1 VQNNWRIYSNEILLW
16 ELQIPGKP
24 SDPVIRRWEREVLDA
39 AEEHAVFRVQAAT
52 GRRSAMDY
60 HRDRDGYLGDVLDA
74 HPEYLAP
81 PGQPEV
87 LLFAS
92 LEGTSRLAYVDIH
105 DQIREAET
113 EYLYSLPDLK
123 AHSWHQEGKPAL
135 EFMCD
140 AEPNYVWLSLSS
152 FSSIWLPWE
161 LNDGLDD
168 DLPDEAFV
176 DNRALAQR
184 HTPRLNAFL
193 ADLNKATLQA
203 GGRLALNRR
212 ETYPEYFPFV
222 DDHGIRLDA
231 PEPEPQPQPNL
242 VPAEFE
248 PLLMVTRLF
257 ERGLDTTP
265 LSRIGEPYGSILVR
279 AVDLMTQGTPPT
291 DRAAN
296 MAALTAA
303 QRLVRTNSLPAMAEL
318 VQHHGRLQNRADM
331 AQLISDIGQ
340 ENDPA
345 NERRAPDGL
354 GQRRV
359 LEDVALLLLNE
370 PEARVAWDSYV
381 DIAHQDQPGRYRAD
395 YLRTDTGEAYQ
406 VKTLTTTNPRRQ
418 HLAIEERLILA
429 TAQLN
434 GMAGASVNGPA
445 EQAPPGYLKVARL
458 RLEPQMGDYFLMNR
472 EELIQVLRRIEVYP
486 KIRDGRLD
494 RLEIVNGFNGYAT
507 QVWTADQLR
516 QDLGRG

>member
-1 VQNNWRIYSNEILLW
+1 M
-16 ELQIPGKP
+16 
-24 SDPVIRRWEREVLDA
+24 IRRWEREVLDA

-81 PGQPEV
+81 TGQPEV

-92 LEGTSRLAYVDIH
+92 LHGTSRLAYVDTD
-105 DQIREAET
+105 DQIREADASYLT
-113 EYLYSLPDLK
+113 ELPKLK
-123 AHSWHQEGKPAL
+123 AHFGHNQVMPPL
-135 EFMCD
+135 EFMSG
-140 AEPNYVWLSLSS
+140 AEPDYVWLSLAS

-161 LNDGLDD
+161 LNDGLDE

-176 DNRALAQR
+176 DNRALAER

-203 GGRLALNRR
+203 GGWLRLDRN
-212 ETYPEYFPFV
+212 ETKDRYADLV
-222 DDHGIRLDA
+222 DDRSIRLDA
-231 PEPEPQPQPNL
+231 PRPQPQPNL

-265 LSRIGEPYGSILVR
+265 LSRIGEPYGSILVQ

-296 MAALTAA
+296 LDALTAA
-303 QRLVRTNSLPAMAEL
+303 KRLVSTNSLPAMAEI
-318 VQHHGRLQNRADM
+318 VRHSGRLQNRADM
-331 AQLISDIGQ
+331 VKLISDIGQ
-340 ENDPA
+340 NNDPA
-345 NERRAPDGL
+345 NEARAPDGL

-370 PEARVAWDSYV
+370 PEARVAWDTYV
-381 DIAHQDQPGRYRAD
+381 DVADQDQSGRYRAD

-434 GMAGASVNGPA
+434 GMAGASVDGPA
-445 EQAPPGYLKVARL
+445 EQAPPGYTKVAKL
-458 RLEPQMGDYFLMNR
+458 RLEHQMGDYFLMNR
-472 EELIQVLRRIEVYP
+472 EELIQVLRRIDVYP
-486 KIRDGRLD
+486 KLRDGRLD
-494 RLEIVNGFNGYAT
+494 RLEIVNGFNGYAMH
-507 QVWTADQLR
+507 VWTADQLR
-516 QDLGRG
+516 QDLG